1 MVIERRTEAG
11 DDIRRGGGGG
21 TIGEADS
28 NLIADG
34 WWCVRACVRE
44 MRDHSSPSTPQNRFR
59 FFYFSRFVQLRL
71 QWLMWASFFF
81 PCIPSARFV
90 RLISKDSW
98 RSGGP

>member
-34 WWCVRACVRE
+34 WWCVRACVKYVITLPHPPRKTG
-44 MRDHSSPSTPQNRFR
+44 SV
-59 FFYFSRFVQLRL
+59 FFIFLVLFSY
-71 QWLMWASFFF
+71 A
-81 PCIPSARFV
+81 C
-90 RLISKDSW
+90 
-98 RSGGP
+98 SG